1 MPGCGTMPGYI
12 IALAGW
18 SIIGAGCIMCF
29 FFLSLLSLE
38 ELLPLFFLGTKTPFL
53 SL

>member
-12 IALAGW
+12 I
-18 SIIGAGCIMCF
+18 GAGCIMNF
-29 FFLSLLSLE
+29 FFLSLLSLLE